1 MILDYF
7 IKKMEADM
15 QCGSGAYSYMN
26 DKRGLPSNK
35 VTRSGKPQ

>member
-7 IKKMEADM
+7 IKKIEADM

-26 DKRGLPSNK
+26 DKRAYQAI
-35 VTRSGKPQ
+35 TRSGKPQ